1 MKKALK
7 GWLVFGIVMTILIL
21 ASCVTEQSRENE
33 RIASEY
39 EVALI
44 TIKEQGSIIKQQEV
58 KIAEDALLLKDTVD
72 SLQLIMTFREAGLDV
87 DITDVRAFLD
97 LVATLPY
104 GSPLSGA
111 YRVTSE
117 YGMRSI
123 KRYGWIDQKHLGID
137 LVPTNGDWDALAS
150 VDGYISDWG
159 WSDLYGNYIEMTTV
173 SGYRIFYAHLDK
185 IFFPH
190 HDENGNWFIDPEQVV
205 KQGTRLGIVG
215 QTGTYATGPHLHYEI
230 WIMDGENGYKPLD
243 PEEILKYQFGG

>member
-7 GWLVFGIVMTILIL
+7 GWLVFGIVMTLLIL

-33 RIASEY
+33 RIEAEL
-39 EVALI
+39 EVAYAEI
-44 TIKEQGSIIKQQEV
+44 ESRGSIIKQQEV
-58 KIAEDALLLKDTVD
+58 KIAEGSALLQDTVK

-87 DITDVRAFLD
+87 DIMDVRAFLD

-123 KRYGWIDQKHLGID
+123 KRYGWVDVQHLGID
-137 LVPTNGDWDALAS
+137 LVPTNGDWNVLAS
-150 VDGYISDWG
+150 VEGYITDWG
-159 WSDLYGNYIEMTTV
+159 WSDLYGNYIEMTTT
-173 SGYRIFYAHLDK
+173 SGYRLFYAHLAQVY
-185 IFFPH
+185 FPH
-190 HDENGNWFIDPEQVV
+190 HDENGNWFIDPEQLV
-205 KQGTRLGIVG
+205 KQGTRIGTVG
-215 QTGTYATGPHLHYEI
+215 ETGTYASGPHLHYEI